1 MTDTKKEIELGW
13 CEVAVDGYKEM
24 IAQVSDSAIGA
35 GQLLKLEVAREGHGG
50 TPEVLYVP
58 AARVLR
64 IRPLRND
71 EVSVLVTDGRDATL
85 RLVASRG
92 KPFVNQGA

>member
-13 CEVAVDGYKEM
+13 CEVAVDGYRQM
-24 IAQVSDSAIGA
+24 IAQVSDAAIGA
-35 GQLLKLEVAREGHGG
+35 GQLLKLEVARDGHGS

-58 AARVLR
+58 ATRVLR

-71 EVSVLVTDGRDATL
+71 EVSVLVKDGRDATL
-85 RLVASRG
+85 RLVALRG
-92 KPFVNQGA
+92 KTLVNQGQ